1 MEIIILKMPDIYLQV
16 PAQSKRALIRM
27 VLGLKDKM
35 KQIQKQKLLP
45 LILSNISL
53 MALMKS
59 LLLLP
64 IQVELLQLLI
74 GLMEWVTGLSRI
86 LLHLILIIKTMLEL
100 VTMNN
105 AL

>member
-1 MEIIILKMPDIYLQV
+1 MEIIILKMSDIYLQV
-16 PAQSKRALIRM
+16 PAQFKRALIRM
-27 VLGLKDKM
+27 APGLKDKM

-45 LILSNISL
+45 ITLSSISL
-53 MALMKS
+53 MELMKS

-64 IQVELLQLLI
+64 ILVELLQLLI

-86 LLHLILIIKTMLEL
+86 LLHSIHIIKTMQEL
-100 VTMNN
+100 VTMNS